1 MTYNKGYCFNCGE
14 PTEND
19 EQVGNTTLYCCDK
32 PECRRELREERRSE
46 KDEKI
51 SRAEDDGYSR
61 YDY

>member
-19 EQVGNTTLYCCDK
+19 EQIGSTTLYCCDK
-32 PECRRELREERRSE
+32 RECRKELREEYRSADQE
-46 KDEKI
+46 KRD
-51 SRAEDDGYSR
+51 RAERDDYSR